1 MGKILDVLVKLAALG
16 TSGICIFGIF
26 WVGYI
31 ISKESDPQKYEIL
44 KFYMILCFAIA
55 IISAATNIYA
65 MRNDKKQVAGQ
76 VKEVNATLKMVVE
89 TKGEFLREHPSEE
102 LGRYVDQLKKTIARF
117 EEYFPVQG

>member
-44 KFYMILCFAIA
+44 KLYMILCFAIA

-65 MRNDKKQVAGQ
+65 MRNDKNQVARQ
-76 VKEVNATLKMVVE
+76 LKEVNATLQMIVE
-89 TKGEFLREHPSEE
+89 SKGEFLRKHPSEGLE
-102 LGRYVDQLKKTIARF
+102 QHVVQLKKTIARF
-117 EEYFPVQG
+117 EDYFPVQG